1 MPVGKRCVWPR
12 HWYQTINL
20 TTAPLASG
28 SNFVLILNGIRDRA
42 TTPNTIASNTV
53 VTFFAG
59 PYTPQ
64 GIGGPAPAGT
74 IVGSGNGYDI
84 GGGGKSIGGTA
95 DQFQFAWQAVT
106 GDFDRA
112 IRLASFGQTDPLAQ
126 AGLMARDDLTSGAR
140 FAAVLAT
147 PSLNGAYFEWRGTAG
162 GSAGTF
168 GNLRVNYPYMWLRLQ
183 RLGNQFTGFGSYDGA
198 TWQQLGTVSLT
209 LTNPVY
215 LGMAVC
221 SHTLTQDSVV
231 RFRDIISVTNPAV
244 GTLSLP
250 LEPLGPSS
258 RKTPIAI
265 TEIMYK
271 PAPRTDG
278 NNVEFIEI
286 YNSNPFFHDISGYRL
301 VANTLSY
308 TFPAGTVL
316 PGGAFLVIAASPQ
329 SIQNV
334 YGINNVVGP
343 YTGSLKKA
351 DTLQLLDEVGNVL
364 LTHPLFQPATRAGGS
379 RRRRPFAGAQ

>member
-1 MPVGKRCVWPR
+1 M
-12 HWYQTINL
+12 
-20 TTAPLASG
+20 
-28 SNFVLILNGIRDRA
+28 
-42 TTPNTIASNTV
+42 

-64 GIGGPAPAGT
+64 GIGSPAPAGT

-126 AGLMARDDLTSGAR
+126 AGLMARDDLTPGAR

-147 PSLNGAYFEWRGTAG
+147 PSINGAYFESRATAG
-162 GSAGTF
+162 GSSSTG

-231 RFRDIISVTNPAV
+231 RFRDISSVSNPV
-244 GTLSLP
+244 IGTLSIP
-250 LEPLGPSS
+250 HEPLGPSS

-271 PAPRTDG
+271 PAPRTDS
-278 NNVEFIEI
+278 NNLEFVEI
-286 YNSNPFFHDISGYRL
+286 YNSNPYFHDISGYRL
-301 VANTLSY
+301 VANSLSY
-308 TFPAGTVL
+308 TFPSGTIL

-364 LTHPLFQPATRAGGS
+364 LTIAYSNLPPWPVAADGVG
-379 RRRRPFAGAQ
+379 PFAGAQ